1 MCRFNYLRRPSCSYM
16 YSYLLE
22 HLKDKIIA
30 KQEDTQPIAITEE
43 ITALIR
49 TNCARISMGREIGV
63 HYQL

>member
-1 MCRFNYLRRPSCSYM
+1 M